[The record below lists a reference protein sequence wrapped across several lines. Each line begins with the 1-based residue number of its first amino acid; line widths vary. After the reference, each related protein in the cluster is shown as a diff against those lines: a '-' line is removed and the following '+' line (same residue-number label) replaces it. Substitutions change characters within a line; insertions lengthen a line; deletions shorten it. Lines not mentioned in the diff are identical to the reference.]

1 MTAMPTQT
9 KQLTP
14 MTFVS
19 DIARSI
25 AFYEHLGFAVANAV
39 TPDGEAE
46 PSWAWLSSGEAHLM
60 ITTACDPILA
70 DQQRILFYLYVD
82 NVNDA
87 HAASSAAGLQPGP
100 ITTPF
105 YAPRG
110 EFRLADPDGYTLV
123 ITHT

>member
-1 MTAMPTQT
+1 MPTQT

-14 MTFVS
+14 MVFVS

-25 AFYEHLGFAVANAV
+25 AFYEHLGFAVGDTFTPSNAD
-39 TPDGEAE
+39 T
-46 PSWAWLSSGEAHLM
+46 PSWAWLSSGKAELM
-60 ITTACDPILA
+60 IAKATESIVPG
-70 DQQRILFYLYVD
+70 QQGILFYLYVED
-82 NVNDA
+82 V
-87 HAASSAAGLQPGP
+87 AATREALLAACLEPGP

-110 EFRLADPDGYTLV
+110 ESRLADPYGYMLM

>member
-1 MTAMPTQT
+1 MKTQT

-14 MTFVS
+14 MVFVS

-25 AFYEHLGFAVANAV
+25 AFYEHLGFAVGDTFTPSNAA
-39 TPDGEAE
+39 T
-46 PSWAWLSSGEAHLM
+46 PSWAWLSSGKAELM
-60 ITTACDPILA
+60 IAKATEPVVPG
-70 DQQRILFYLYVD
+70 QQGILFYLYVED
-82 NVNDA
+82 VA
-87 HAASSAAGLQPGP
+87 ETREALLTAGLQPWP

-110 EFRLADPDGYTLV
+110 EFRLTDPDGYTLM